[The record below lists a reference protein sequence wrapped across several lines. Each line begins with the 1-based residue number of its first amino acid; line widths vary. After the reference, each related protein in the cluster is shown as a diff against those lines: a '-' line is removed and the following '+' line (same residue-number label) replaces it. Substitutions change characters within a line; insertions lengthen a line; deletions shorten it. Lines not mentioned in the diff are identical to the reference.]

1 MSILY
6 YLLVIAAIST
16 MIIELPIEQVSLFFT
31 LIQTYVSIISL
42 EGELFMKNYDY
53 IAVSG
58 AHEVAGCVNRS
69 EMLWNAALTSA

>member
-1 MSILY
+1 M
-6 YLLVIAAIST
+6 VIVAIST

-31 LIQTYVSIISL
+31 FIQTYVSIISL

-58 AHEVAGCVNRS
+58 AHEVAGCVNRG
-69 EMLWNAALTSA
+69 EIVWNVALTSA